1 MNSVKDKWI
10 LKEKMKHFNDLG
22 YQQEIDVNAKI
33 ANSEQNPGPVSKHS
47 IKFFKYFNNFLKKK

>member
-1 MNSVKDKWI
+1 MACKRKD
-10 LKEKMKHFNDLG
+10 EHFNDLG

-47 IKFFKYFNNFLKKK
+47 IKFFKYFNNFFFLK